1 MSNQHKKI
9 LTPTDLN
16 KNWSVKTLIHSEFHA
31 CMKQSK
37 LKIFINFLA
46 GSNSEAIQHRML
58 AEEFLN
64 PLNATGVYIR
74 LIFTSRERE
83 RRIYTPAIY
92 SGPYRANRR
101 SLAAVQ
107 GKTLLI

>member
-1 MSNQHKKI
+1 MHCALCCHTHYDIRHMGCFQFQG
-9 LTPTDLN
+9 LL
-16 KNWSVKTLIHSEFHA
+16 E
-31 CMKQSK
+31 
-37 LKIFINFLA
+37 
-46 GSNSEAIQHRML
+46 
-58 AEEFLN
+58 LN

-92 SGPYRANRR
+92 SGPNRANRR
-101 SLAAVQ
+101 RLAAVR

>member
-1 MSNQHKKI
+1 MYEFWVQAETAVGPGPFSDSRQFT
-9 LTPTDLN
+9 TPEDGMIIYCYIYKWLF
-16 KNWSVKTLIHSEFHA
+16 EF
-31 CMKQSK
+31 
-37 LKIFINFLA
+37 
-46 GSNSEAIQHRML
+46 
-58 AEEFLN
+58 N

-101 SLAAVQ
+101 SLAAVR
-107 GKTLLI
+107 GKTLFI

>member
-1 MSNQHKKI
+1 MYNSDCGSVMTNLFTTQRVTDEPI
-9 LTPTDLN
+9 LNMHAWPQNLLLGKSM
-16 KNWSVKTLIHSEFHA
+16 KNLFIN
-31 CMKQSK
+31 
-37 LKIFINFLA
+37 KIFGLPYNTV
-46 GSNSEAIQHRML
+46 
-58 AEEFLN
+58 N

-101 SLAAVQ
+101 SLAAVR

>member
-1 MSNQHKKI
+1 MFSFY
-9 LTPTDLN
+9 PR
-16 KNWSVKTLIHSEFHA
+16 
-31 CMKQSK
+31 
-37 LKIFINFLA
+37 LA
-46 GSNSEAIQHRML
+46 ATYENI
-58 AEEFLN
+58 N

-92 SGPYRANRR
+92 SGPYRVNRR
-101 SLAAVQ
+101 SLAAVR

>member
-1 MSNQHKKI
+1 MEQNDTIMVLLERSLSGQGLHDI
-9 LTPTDLN
+9 LA
-16 KNWSVKTLIHSEFHA
+16 V
-31 CMKQSK
+31 
-37 LKIFINFLA
+37 
-46 GSNSEAIQHRML
+46 
-58 AEEFLN
+58 N

-101 SLAAVQ
+101 SLAAVR